1 MVYIKSILVGVVAL
15 FSATIVYV
23 VILIAV
29 LMRRNPPPP
38 GVEVSL
44 DLRSII
50 NLEPLFW
57 AHRIPGIRI
66 GFLLRVS
73 QGFAVRLKHIVQRT
87 QVMPSRFRMQV
98 VLGYEIATTFATYG
112 KSERHHS

>member
-1 MVYIKSILVGVVAL
+1 MIYIKSVLVGVVAL

-23 VILIAV
+23 GILIAV

-50 NLEPLFW
+50 NHEPLFW
-57 AHRIPGIRI
+57 AIAFLAFAF
-66 GFLLRVS
+66 GFYWEFRR
-73 QGFAVRLKHIVQRT
+73 A
-87 QVMPSRFRMQV
+87 SR
-98 VLGYEIATTFATYG
+98 
-112 KSERHHS
+112 